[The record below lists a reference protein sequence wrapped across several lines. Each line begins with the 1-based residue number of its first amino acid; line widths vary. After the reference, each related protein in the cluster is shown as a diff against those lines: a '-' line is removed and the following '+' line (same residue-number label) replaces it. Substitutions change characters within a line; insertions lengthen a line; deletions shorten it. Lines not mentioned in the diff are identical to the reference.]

1 MTERE
6 AQLLKENEEKLQLM
20 IRTLRAMQDSS
31 LLMVHATDEQ
41 KFLQDVCEI
50 IVKDC
55 GYILAWIGY
64 KQLDT
69 GKSVKPVACAGFEE
83 NYLDSVKITWA
94 DTERGWGPSGTAVRT
109 GKTSIGRDLLTDP
122 SFKPWR
128 DAAFKRGYFSL
139 IALPLFMDE
148 EVFGVLSI
156 YSRETDPFS
165 EEEQQLLTKMAHDL
179 SYGIKAIRIN
189 LALQQAKENLEVKV
203 RQRTSLLIKTIDNL
217 ADEKQRFQDV
227 LNMIP
232 AYVALINT
240 EHEITFTN
248 KNFTKYF
255 GEVNNQRCFEIFF
268 GRNEKCDNCKMP
280 KVISKGGPLHW
291 EAICRNDRIYQI
303 SDFAFNSGDE
313 TSMVLE
319 IGTDITDKRNM
330 EKLMMSKILETEEMD
345 RRRFA
350 SDLHDDLGPTL
361 SAIKLQLSL
370 LGTAKNDQDRDN
382 LLDVCYQL
390 LLEGIDKMRTVANNI
405 MPNLIESYGLDTALH
420 SFIRKMEI
428 PSKFAITYHSNIQ
441 GHRFEKETELH
452 LYRIITELVNNTL
465 KHSRAKEASLDIV
478 LTDHDLNIEYYDNG
492 IGYNVRK
499 TEIPSGGNGIQ
510 NIKNRVNLL
519 HGTIDFERKGGKTIV
534 KITKPLSKRISLK
547 PVAHEEQI
555 KI

>member
-268 GRNEKCDNCKMP
+268 G
-280 KVISKGGPLHW
+280 
-291 EAICRNDRIYQI
+291 
-303 SDFAFNSGDE
+303 
-313 TSMVLE
+313 
-319 IGTDITDKRNM
+319 
-330 EKLMMSKILETEEMD
+330 
-345 RRRFA
+345 
-350 SDLHDDLGPTL
+350 
-361 SAIKLQLSL
+361 
-370 LGTAKNDQDRDN
+370 KN
-382 LLDVCYQL
+382 
-390 LLEGIDKMRTVANNI
+390 
-405 MPNLIESYGLDTALH
+405 
-420 SFIRKMEI
+420 
-428 PSKFAITYHSNIQ
+428 AITARYP
-441 GHRFEKETELH
+441 R
-452 LYRIITELVNNTL
+452 
-465 KHSRAKEASLDIV
+465 
-478 LTDHDLNIEYYDNG
+478 
-492 IGYNVRK
+492 
-499 TEIPSGGNGIQ
+499 
-510 NIKNRVNLL
+510 
-519 HGTIDFERKGGKTIV
+519 
-534 KITKPLSKRISLK
+534 
-547 PVAHEEQI
+547 
-555 KI
+555 